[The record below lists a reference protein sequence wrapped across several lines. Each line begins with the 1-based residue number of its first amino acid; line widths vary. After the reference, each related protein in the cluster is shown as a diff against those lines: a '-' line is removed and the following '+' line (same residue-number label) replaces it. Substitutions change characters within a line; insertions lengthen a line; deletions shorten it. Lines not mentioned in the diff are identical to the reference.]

1 MNKRDIE
8 KNNKKDNNVGF
19 FRRLVRN
26 FYPTYIYEKVENI
39 PYKLITENN
48 IRLILIDMD
57 NTLVNNKYIYNKKLK
72 KWIDGIKEKGVNLC
86 IFSNSP
92 IEDRVRRIANE
103 LGMEYKFNVSKPRI
117 KGFKK
122 VLEETEIN
130 KEQILMIGDQI
141 FTDVWGGNRFGIKT
155 ILVTPIG
162 EKEWILTKIKR
173 PLERVVLKHYFKKKG
188 VIK

>member
-26 FYPTYIYEKVENI
+26 FYPTYIYEKVEHI
-39 PYKLITENN
+39 PYKLIIENN

-72 KWIDGIKEKGVNLC
+72 KWVDGIKEQGIKLC

-92 IEDRVRRIANE
+92 IEDRVKRIANE

-117 KGFKK
+117 KGFKR

-130 KEQILMIGDQI
+130 KEHILMIGDQI

-173 PLERVVLKHYFKKKG
+173 PLERIVLKHYFKKKG